1 MPVPANAL
9 LSEAE
14 RLKSVSEHL
23 EWLADRH
30 PHVEETLL
38 TISASIRSTATLL
51 ELLVATKLDVLGPS

>member
-23 EWLADRH
+23 ELLADRH
-30 PHVEETLL
+30 PHVAETLL

-51 ELLVATKLDVLGPS
+51 EVLVATKLDVLGPS